1 MSPRWRRFRKGPDG
15 TLIVSLAPEELGLLA
30 RISPTSCAAVFEA
43 PPEDPAA
50 QRLFPQAHLDPTE
63 EEAEEWT
70 AMVHP
75 DLLRQ
80 RLDALELVT
89 GSLGRATENKEW
101 REIAL
106 TPDDVQAWLGVF
118 NDTRLVLGTRLG
130 VTEDEPDIDPDAP
143 DGAEL
148 RGLLL
153 AHPPAGRPDRHAAVS
168 AVASARRAVSGVGRL
183 RHDQRRRSRPI
194 LTGRDRRHRR
204 PPAAALR
211 LVERPGAA
219 DAAPRLVTAIR
230 PRRHLR
236 RPASGLRPGPGAT
249 PVRGY
254 RALARAAWRS
264 RRSSSASCGSSGSAR
279 SSR

>member
-1 MSPRWRRFRKGPDG
+1 MSPRWRRFRKGPDH

-30 RISPTSCAAVFEA
+30 GLPDELRRVFEA
-43 PPEDPAA
+43 PLQDPAA

-106 TPDDVQAWLGVF
+106 TPDDVQAWLGVL

-130 VTEDEPDIDPDAP
+130 VTEEEPDIDPDAP
-143 DGAEL
+143 E
-148 RGLLL
+148 
-153 AHPPAGRPDRHAAVS
+153 
-168 AVASARRAVSGVGRL
+168 
-183 RHDQRRRSRPI
+183 
-194 LTGRDRRHRR
+194 
-204 PPAAALR
+204 
-211 LVERPGAA
+211 
-219 DAAPRLVTAIR
+219 
-230 PRRHLR
+230 
-236 RPASGLRPGPGAT
+236 
-249 PVRGY
+249 
-254 RALARAAWRS
+254 
-264 RRSSSASCGSSGSAR
+264 AR
-279 SSR
+279 SFAIYYWLTHLQGDLIDMLL